1 MPGVKPTDLARRDR
15 PSLLP
20 SVLAA
25 IREALAAFGRQI
37 RGFGMDD
44 AVLTGV
50 GTRTSSPLRIT
61 CGRDHQSLNPRG
73 L

>member
-1 MPGVKPTDLARRDR
+1 
-15 PSLLP
+15 
-20 SVLAA
+20 
-25 IREALAAFGRQI
+25 
-37 RGFGMDD
+37 MDD

-61 CGRDHQSLNPRG
+61 CGRDHQSLNTRD